1 MEKVLGYYQKI
12 TGVLS
17 KAILGFAAAIIG
29 LDVLSIFLEA
39 VSRYVFGESRASME
53 EIPRL
58 LVPFIVFPMMGVL
71 LKLKKHIT
79 VEILP
84 ERLKGKAR
92 SLLLIIVYSI
102 VVAVAVQF
110 LIAGVNAVRYY
121 FQMGFEIQGE
131 LIFPVWISYLAFP
144 VGFGLL
150 VLFAVELL
158 LQELLTLINL
168 VKEAA

>member
-1 MEKVLGYYQKI
+1 
-12 TGVLS
+12 
-17 KAILGFAAAIIG
+17 
-29 LDVLSIFLEA
+29 
-39 VSRYVFGESRASME
+39 
-53 EIPRL
+53 
-58 LVPFIVFPMMGVL
+58 
-71 LKLKKHIT
+71 

-110 LIAGVNAVRYY
+110 LIAGVIAVRYY